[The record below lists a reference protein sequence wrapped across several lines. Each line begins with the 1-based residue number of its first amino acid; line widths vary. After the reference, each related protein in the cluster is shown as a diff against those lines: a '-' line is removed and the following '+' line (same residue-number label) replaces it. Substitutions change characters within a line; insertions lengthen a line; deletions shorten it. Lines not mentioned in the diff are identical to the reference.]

1 MPLPYY
7 VSPEQMM
14 KDKAEYARKGISR
27 GKAIVTI
34 EYRDGV
40 LLVAENPS
48 TLLHKISEIY
58 DRIAFAGVGKY
69 NEFEN
74 LRVAGVR
81 HADVKGYS
89 YSRGDVSAKS
99 LANAYSQALGNIFT
113 QDIKPFEV
121 EVLVVEVGDA
131 NGTKNEIYHILY
143 DGTIED
149 EKNYAAMG
157 GQSEEIRRYLK
168 DNFQESLD
176 LAAALKLGV
185 RALMVTQNKTLTE
198 RDLEVAVLDRTKERR
213 KFRRIPAEVL
223 HQLLDRERLGDVE
236 APFEGFLA
244 PGALPCY
251 PEVHMKRRIFGLENE
266 YGLTCTLNGQRRLS
280 PDNVA
285 RYLFEKVIPGARN
298 ANVFL
303 ENGARLYLDTGFHPE
318 YATPECDDIVDLVI
332 HDKAGERIVEDLLHQ
347 AEKRLREDGIS
358 GHILLFKNNTDSAGN
373 SYGCHENYLVSR
385 DVSFQRLAEGLI
397 PFFVTRQ
404 IFAGAGKVLQTPRG
418 FHYCLSQRAQHICQ
432 EISGATTSS
441 RSIINTRDEPHADA
455 EKYRRL
461 HVIVGDSNMSEVAT
475 YLKVGTTALI
485 LDMIEDGHFDRD
497 YSLQSPVQ
505 AIRDISHD
513 PTLRETIRLK
523 DGRAITPL
531 QLQME
536 YLEHATRYV
545 QAIDADPVTRDVLA
559 RWTYVIEQL
568 ADDPMQ
574 LNREIDWVIKQQLI
588 QAYMEKNRL
597 SWRDPKVSLMDLQ
610 YHDIRPDKG
619 LYFSLVRRD
628 LVDRITDDESIERA
642 KHVPPQTT
650 RARLRGEFIRQ
661 ANLKG
666 KDYRVD
672 WVYLK
677 LNDPERE
684 TILCKDPFQSHD
696 ERVERL
702 IRSF

>member
-121 EVLVVEVGDA
+121 EVLVVEVGDTNA

-176 LAAALKLGV
+176 LAAALRLGV

-223 HQLLDRERLGDVE
+223 HQLLTE
-236 APFEGFLA
+236 
-244 PGALPCY
+244 
-251 PEVHMKRRIFGLENE
+251 
-266 YGLTCTLNGQRRLS
+266 
-280 PDNVA
+280 
-285 RYLFEKVIPGARN
+285 
-298 ANVFL
+298 
-303 ENGARLYLDTGFHPE
+303 
-318 YATPECDDIVDLVI
+318 
-332 HDKAGERIVEDLLHQ
+332 
-347 AEKRLREDGIS
+347 
-358 GHILLFKNNTDSAGN
+358 
-373 SYGCHENYLVSR
+373 
-385 DVSFQRLAEGLI
+385 
-397 PFFVTRQ
+397 
-404 IFAGAGKVLQTPRG
+404 
-418 FHYCLSQRAQHICQ
+418 
-432 EISGATTSS
+432 TT
-441 RSIINTRDEPHADA
+441 
-455 EKYRRL
+455 
-461 HVIVGDSNMSEVAT
+461 
-475 YLKVGTTALI
+475 
-485 LDMIEDGHFDRD
+485 
-497 YSLQSPVQ
+497 
-505 AIRDISHD
+505 
-513 PTLRETIRLK
+513 
-523 DGRAITPL
+523 
-531 QLQME
+531 
-536 YLEHATRYV
+536 
-545 QAIDADPVTRDVLA
+545 
-559 RWTYVIEQL
+559 
-568 ADDPMQ
+568 
-574 LNREIDWVIKQQLI
+574 
-588 QAYMEKNRL
+588 
-597 SWRDPKVSLMDLQ
+597 
-610 YHDIRPDKG
+610 
-619 LYFSLVRRD
+619 
-628 LVDRITDDESIERA
+628 
-642 KHVPPQTT
+642 
-650 RARLRGEFIRQ
+650 
-661 ANLKG
+661 
-666 KDYRVD
+666 
-672 WVYLK
+672 
-677 LNDPERE
+677 
-684 TILCKDPFQSHD
+684 
-696 ERVERL
+696 
-702 IRSF
+702 